1 MLVWSL
7 CLCMVMGQTVFA
19 EGKDSGSMETV
30 ESDRQ
35 ESESTG
41 QIAERTQ
48 NVGKESQADLE
59 KSSAVTETENK
70 AAVRIGGVAVN
81 EANFPDA
88 NFRDYVS
95 KQLDTDGDGSLS
107 GDEINAVVKID
118 VDEKGISSLE
128 GLGYFTSLNT
138 LVCRG
143 NQLTN
148 LDISQNTK
156 LTLLYCDCNQLT
168 NLDVRKNLELTD
180 LSCAENSLTSLDISK
195 NTKLTSLECSANQ
208 LKSLDVSK
216 NVELARLIC
225 AYQYLTNLDV
235 TKNTK
240 LQKLSFPGNQLTS
253 LDVSNNTEL
262 DSLLCSGNQL
272 KNIDVSNNINLEYF
286 YCNANQLTKVDISK
300 NTALVQLYCGN
311 NQLKEVDVSKNAG
324 LEWLECNNNQLKVL
338 DVSKNVNLRRLEC
351 EQNQLTSLDVRN
363 CTKLERLHVRPLP
376 KSKVQYTK
384 EPAEFLYGTDASSDT
399 SGITTNTNPSEVKAD
414 IAEVV
419 LDKIFVA
426 FNIDPQK
433 ENAKVIVTQKEA
445 GKKDKDYLTDLA
457 NQSGNTV
464 LKVFDVVMD
473 LYVNGQHK
481 GNVTDNFGNLKLTF
495 YVGTEY
501 AGRKAIIYQLH
512 GDEVILHKDKPIK
525 KDGTVTITVP
535 KLSAFAVALQDTSDT
550 AANKIRN
557 RSPQTGDSA
566 DIAFWLLS
574 AVLAM
579 SVLVTIAAK
588 RKKG

>member
-1 MLVWSL
+1 MKKGMKRLLVWSL

-59 KSSAVTETENK
+59 KSGAVTETENK

-128 GLGYFTSLNT
+128 GLGYFTSLKT

-143 NQLTN
+143 NQLKN
-148 LDISQNTK
+148 LDISKNTK
-156 LTLLYCDCNQLT
+156 LTLLYCGYNQLT
-168 NLDVRKNLELTD
+168 NLDVSKNLELTD
-180 LSCAENSLTSLDISK
+180 LSCEENSLTSLNVSK
-195 NTKLTSLECSANQ
+195 NVKLIDLSCFYNPLT
-208 LKSLDVSK
+208 SLDVSK
-216 NVELARLIC
+216 NIELTSLVC
-225 AYQYLTNLDV
+225 SSQKLTSLDV
-235 TKNTK
+235 SNNKK
-240 LQKLSFPGNQLTS
+240 LEKLSCPDAPLTS

-262 DSLLCSGNQL
+262 YFLSIGVKKL
-272 KNIDVSNNINLEYF
+272 DVSNNKKLKYL
-286 YCNANQLTKVDISK
+286 YCSESQLTNLDVSK
-300 NTALVQLYCGN
+300 NTALVQLF
-311 NQLKEVDVSKNAG
+311 
-324 LEWLECNNNQLKVL
+324 CNNNQLKEL
-338 DVSKNVNLRRLEC
+338 DVSKNVNLEWLEC

-384 EPAEFLYGTDASSDT
+384 EPAEFLYGTETDQDT

-426 FNIDPQK
+426 FHIDPQNA
-433 ENAKVIVTQKEA
+433 NAKVIVTQREA
-445 GKKDKDYLTDLA
+445 GKKDKDYLTNLA
-457 NQSGNTV
+457 SQSGNTV
-464 LKVFDVVMD
+464 LKVYDVIMD

-512 GDEVILHKDKPIK
+512 GDEVILHKNKPIK

-535 KLSAFAVALQDTSDT
+535 KLSTFAVALQDTSDT

-557 RSPQTGDSA
+557 RSPQTGDST

>member
-1 MLVWSL
+1 MKKGMKRLLVWSL

-59 KSSAVTETENK
+59 KSGAVTETENK

-81 EANFPDA
+81 ETNFPDA

-156 LTLLYCDCNQLT
+156 LTLLYCGYNQLT
-168 NLDVRKNLELTD
+168 SLDVSKNLELTD
-180 LSCAENSLTSLDISK
+180 LSCEENLLTSLDVS
-195 NTKLTSLECSANQ
+195 NNVKLIDLTCFYNPLS
-208 LKSLDVSK
+208 SLDVSK
-216 NVELARLIC
+216 NVELVDLIC
-225 AYQYLTNLDV
+225 ASN
-235 TKNTK
+235 K
-240 LQKLSFPGNQLTS
+240 LTS
-253 LDVSNNTEL
+253 LDVSNNKKLERLSCPGAPLTSLDISNNTEL
-262 DSLLCSGNQL
+262 YFLSVGGLSVTL
-272 KNIDVSNNINLEYF
+272 KKLDVSNNKKLKYL
-286 YCNANQLTKVDISK
+286 YCSRSQLTDLDVSN
-300 NTALVQLYCGN
+300 NTALVQLLCN
-311 NQLKEVDVSKNAG
+311 DNQLKE
-324 LEWLECNNNQLKVL
+324 L
-338 DVSKNVNLRRLEC
+338 DVSKNVNLEWLEC

-363 CTKLERLHVRPLP
+363 CTKLEKLHVRPLP

-384 EPAEFLYGTDASSDT
+384 EPAEFLYGTETDQDT

-426 FNIDPQK
+426 FHIDPQNA
-433 ENAKVIVTQKEA
+433 NAKVIVTQKEA
-445 GKKDKDYLTDLA
+445 GKKDKDYLTNLA
-457 NQSGNTV
+457 SQSGNTV
-464 LKVFDVVMD
+464 LKVYDVVMD

-512 GDEVILHKDKPIK
+512 GDEVILHKNKPIK

-535 KLSAFAVALQDTSDT
+535 KLSTFAVALQDTSDT

-557 RSPQTGDSA
+557 RSPQTGDST